1 MRQIEN
7 ECNEWNNGYK
17 SLNESTYFNNNDHD
31 YYDDSQSLFLGRTK
45 KLGSGDGTSSAASA
59 SATTNDKVPFRELAA
74 RAALLRLSK
83 EEIQLCGVC
92 SSDSNN
98 KNESDKKDRNNS
110 GD

>member
-1 MRQIEN
+1 MRAHI
-7 ECNEWNNGYK
+7 
-17 SLNESTYFNNNDHD
+17 STTMIMIITTIHNLYFLAE
-31 YYDDSQSLFLGRTK
+31 QK
-45 KLGSGDGTSSAASA
+45 KLGSGDGTNSAASA
-59 SATTNDKVPFRELAA
+59 SATTNDEVPFRELAA